1 MKLIGTGKFANVFKS
16 NQYALKILHDHQI
29 NQVNT
34 LKIQQECIL
43 LNALKKTDLPIAKN
57 VKVIVNELGIVCG
70 MQYKYI
76 NGIEVKNFS
85 FSNQTRKNFNQSLL
99 KFFKQM
105 KTINNFEK
113 NALNK
118 KKIDISKEIYI
129 NLIKKNEQN
138 FSINKINQIKSNIE
152 KFTKKDKNY
161 KIETS
166 LIHGDINNK
175 NILVDKNGFIT
186 GVIDWSEHMQNDT
199 AYDLAGVLVYFGEG
213 SLKYIL
219 NHMNYSEEM
228 DERINYYASME
239 YLFR

>member
-1 MKLIGTGKFANVFKS
+1 
-16 NQYALKILHDHQI
+16 
-29 NQVNT
+29 
-34 LKIQQECIL
+34 
-43 LNALKKTDLPIAKN
+43 
-57 VKVIVNELGIVCG
+57 
-70 MQYKYI
+70 
-76 NGIEVKNFS
+76 
-85 FSNQTRKNFNQSLL
+85 
-99 KFFKQM
+99 M